1 MTYKKGL
8 RGWKLT
14 LIDPKKITTT
24 DPDNTFVDV
33 GFDEFIGADF
43 CEYVVDGGDYI
54 PYLNEGSQQFM
65 RKKRDVF
72 EDARETE
79 RKMMRKIIQDMDLD
93 ADVACVLMDAL
104 TYQQKMQDRK
114 FARRNVQFNCL
125 LLIDQL

>member
-33 GFDEFIGADF
+33 GFDEFISADF
-43 CEYVVDGGDYI
+43 CEFVVATEDYI

-65 RKKRDVF
+65 RNKRDVF
-72 EDARETE
+72 EDAREVE
-79 RKMMRKIIQDMDLD
+79 RKRMRKLIFENELAVDL
-93 ADVACVLMDAL
+93 AGVVMEAL
-104 TYQQKMQDRK
+104 RYQQIMLNRK
-114 FARRNVQFNCL
+114 FGRRNRPFIFL
-125 LLIDQL
+125 L